1 MNLALIFGLFFP
13 RVAAIIVWL
22 FTGSMLVGNWLLAL
36 LGFIFLP
43 YTLLAVMASS
53 YWFAGGMNL
62 VSTLLVILGLM
73 ADLGLFGFYRRHAIK

>member
-13 RVAAIIVWL
+13 RVAAILVWV

-43 YTLLAVMASS
+43 YTLLAVMAAH

-62 VSTLLVILGLM
+62 VSTLLVIMGLM
-73 ADLGLFGFYRRHAIK
+73 ADLGLFGVYRRHAIK